1 MYLESSVKKTVP
13 STTQLEGEGE
23 GENIPEKDPEDSSG
37 SETTATSESG
47 DPS

>member
-13 STTQLEGEGE
+13 STAQPE
-23 GENIPEKDPEDSSG
+23 GENIPEKDPEDGSG